1 MTNKTLQYLIY
12 NQLYSA
18 SMYELLALQAPTK
31 ILENQMKLFQEETL
45 NNASYLDRYYQEL
58 NTSSYHPIIQEPVDQ
73 GSFKKN
79 VYWNDEKI
87 KTLTS
92 YISSSIVQRN
102 TKLTNIYINILDEEI
117 KKTPP
122 K

>member
-58 NTSSYHPIIQEPVDQ
+58 NTSSYHPIIPRARLIKEVL
-73 GSFKKN
+73 KK
-79 VYWNDEKI
+79 
-87 KTLTS
+87 
-92 YISSSIVQRN
+92 
-102 TKLTNIYINILDEEI
+102 IYIGC
-117 KKTPP
+117 
-122 K
+122 

>member
-58 NTSSYHPIIQEPVDQ
+58 NTSSYHPIIQEPVNH
-73 GSFKKN
+73 GSFKK
-79 VYWNDEKI
+79 KC
-87 KTLTS
+87 L
-92 YISSSIVQRN
+92 
-102 TKLTNIYINILDEEI
+102 LDVRI
-117 KKTPP
+117 RKFKY
-122 K
+122 